1 MQSDKRAL
9 DLLGATLGASRR
21 MPSWHSHLN
30 VDRHICCM
38 RTQVLREVLPAVPD
52 TDWYA
57 DMAADDVCASCAADA
72 GV

>member
-1 MQSDKRAL
+1 
-9 DLLGATLGASRR
+9 
-21 MPSWHSHLN
+21 MPSWHGHLN

-38 RTQVLREVLPAVPD
+38 RTQVLCEVLPAVPD

-72 GV
+72 GVQAPMMRAKTLHLQQGM